1 MTDMPPALNPS
12 EIAAK
17 VLKALVLGKVPP
29 TPANYARL
37 YATLSGEAIV
47 PSSSPVGEP
56 DAGKHSPTTE
66 RPSLPWSTL
75 IREILRQID
84 ITHKGITLSRKKE
97 GVDTVLVRFGSDSV
111 VLYEKLQNLIRSWGE
126 TTTQDPLDDTPT
138 ISSGSPA
145 DESGL
150 PAAGNGQ
157 ESVEALV
164 DPVVIAHL
172 RDLLAQTLES
182 NKIMQPDMGGEIEQ
196 LASQIRASENGD
208 QITEVAKKLR
218 HFWVKMELRGG
229 DKVKIQEGLLSLLR
243 LLVENVGEL
252 VADDKWLH
260 GQISILRDIMA
271 QPLDKRSIADAE
283 KSLRDALV
291 KQSSIKESLADAKDT
306 LKSLMTSFID
316 RMGVMTESA
325 GEYHSKIEGYNQKI
339 GQADNLTE
347 LNHILQDLMR
357 DTRGI
362 QASTLRSHEE
372 LVAARRQADEAGERI
387 RHLEQE
393 LEQVS
398 ELVREDQLTGTLNR
412 RGMEDMLQRE
422 ITRAD
427 RTQSPLCLGLLD
439 IDNFKMFNDL
449 LGHQAGDQA
458 LMHVSEVIRGAL
470 RPTDAVARYGGEEF
484 LVVLPATGINE
495 GQEILQRLQRLLTK
509 KLFVYNGE
517 EIIITFSAGV
527 VVRAS
532 GESAEEAI
540 SRADQAMYRAK
551 RAGKNCVIKD
561 E

>member
-1 MTDMPPALNPS
+1 MSSVNPS

-17 VLKALVLGKVPP
+17 VLKALVTGKVPP

-37 YATLSGEAIV
+37 YHQLSGEV
-47 PSSSPVGEP
+47 PSAAEPVEP
-56 DAGKHSPTTE
+56 ALVSEAPGQTPDG
-66 RPSLPWSTL
+66 RPALPWSAL
-75 IREILRQID
+75 IRDLLRQIELP
-84 ITHKGITLSRKKE
+84 HKGITLTRKKE
-97 GVDTVLVRFGSDSV
+97 GVDTVLVRFASNPE
-111 VLYEKLQNLIRSWGE
+111 VLYEKLQTLIRSWGTAGSAPLSTVAGAIAVPPSSAELGLTE
-126 TTTQDPLDDTPT
+126 TRD
-138 ISSGSPA
+138 SSLEPQ
-145 DESGL
+145 
-150 PAAGNGQ
+150 PF
-157 ESVEALV
+157 
-164 DPVVIAHL
+164 DPVIMEHL

-182 NKIMQPDMGGEIEQ
+182 NKVFQPELGDEIEQ
-196 LASQIRASENGD
+196 LVSQIRGSENGD
-208 QITEVAKKLR
+208 QITDVAKRLR

-260 GQISILRDIMA
+260 GQISILQEIMA

-291 KQSSIKESLADAKDT
+291 KQSSLKESLADAKET

-316 RMGVMTESA
+316 RMGAMTESA
-325 GEYHSKIEGYNQKI
+325 GEYHNKIEGYNEKI
-339 GQADNLTE
+339 GQASNLGE
-347 LNHILQDLMR
+347 LNHILQDLMQ

-362 QASTLRSHEE
+362 QASTQRSHEE
-372 LVAARRQADEAGERI
+372 LVSARRQADEAGERI

-427 RTQSPLCLGLLD
+427 RTQSPLSISILD
-439 IDNFKMFNDL
+439 IDNFKLFNDL
-449 LGHQAGDQA
+449 LGHQAGDLA
-458 LMHVSEVIRGAL
+458 LMHVSETIKNAL

-484 LVVLPATGINE
+484 LVVLPATALNE
-495 GQEILQRLQRLLTK
+495 AADILQRLQRLLAQ
-509 KLFVYNGE
+509 KLFIHNGE

-527 VVRAS
+527 ALRAPN
-532 GESAEEAI
+532 ESAEETIA
-540 SRADQAMYRAK
+540 RADQAMYRAK
-551 RAGKNCVIKD
+551 RAGKNRVVKD